1 MTVEQATSV
10 HMTKSPATKALGAY
24 VTIYEKKQFL
34 YINDLV
40 QLRMQID
47 EAVSMIEDEDL
58 RQMHTLDELQQ

>member
-10 HMTKSPATKALGAY
+10 HRTKSPVTNALGAY

-34 YINDLV
+34 YISDLV

-58 RQMHTLDELQQ
+58 RQMHKLDELQQ